1 MRVHSINNDK
11 FKFKYLR
18 NEMSLEEYNETKE
31 ETLEQFQ
38 ELNTSLSKLKEG
50 NLTLIDEVN
59 GMQLAI
65 RGI

>member
-1 MRVHSINNDK
+1 MQNYEL
-11 FKFKYLR
+11 KFKYLR

-38 ELNTSLSKLKEG
+38 ELNTSLSNLKEG

>member
-1 MRVHSINNDK
+1 
-11 FKFKYLR
+11 
-18 NEMSLEEYNETKE
+18 MSLEEYNETKE

-65 RGI
+65 RGF